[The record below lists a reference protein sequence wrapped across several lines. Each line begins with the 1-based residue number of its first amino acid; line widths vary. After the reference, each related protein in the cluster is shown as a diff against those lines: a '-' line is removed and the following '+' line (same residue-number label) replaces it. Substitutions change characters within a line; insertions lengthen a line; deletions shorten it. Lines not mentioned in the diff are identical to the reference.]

1 MIDFQ
6 KPYNREYFFNY
17 LNDFLPDDFEKS
29 KKHLKLNESKI
40 FKNGEILGTVPS
52 LNNLLVIE
60 IERINPEKS
69 RISVTRELFK
79 ILNSINCSNSLI
91 ITYSSAETHY
101 RFSYIYNKLEWISD
115 TKVKGNFSNPRR
127 LSFLLGKNQKIHTPT
142 TQLAKLGKITSLD
155 DLENRFDVEILNKEF
170 FNSYKKM
177 YLNLEEALKKD
188 KEFQKFIKKIELKTF
203 LFAKRPFTHKN
214 ES

>member
-6 KPYNREYFFNY
+6 KPYNREYFLDY

-40 FKNGEILGTVPS
+40 FKNGEILGIVPS

-91 ITYSSAETHY
+91 VTYS
-101 RFSYIYNKLEWISD
+101 
-115 TKVKGNFSNPRR
+115 
-127 LSFLLGKNQKIHTPT
+127 
-142 TQLAKLGKITSLD
+142 
-155 DLENRFDVEILNKEF
+155 
-170 FNSYKKM
+170 
-177 YLNLEEALKKD
+177 
-188 KEFQKFIKKIELKTF
+188 
-203 LFAKRPFTHKN
+203 
-214 ES
+214 